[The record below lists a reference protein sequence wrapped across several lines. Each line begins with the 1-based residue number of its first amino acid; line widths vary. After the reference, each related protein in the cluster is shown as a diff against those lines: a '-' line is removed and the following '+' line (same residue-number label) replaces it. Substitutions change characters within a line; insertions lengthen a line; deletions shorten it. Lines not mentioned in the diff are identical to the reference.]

1 MTVKE
6 LIEEL
11 KAYPPDAE
19 VMIPSGESPYYGF
32 TNIVRSDEYYAMA
45 VIIE

>member
-11 KAYPPDAE
+11 KTYPPDAE
-19 VMIPSGESPYYGF
+19 VMIPVGESPYYDF

>member
-11 KAYPPDAE
+11 KAYPPDTE
-19 VMIPSGESPYYGF
+19 VMIPAGESPYYDF
-32 TNIVRSDEYYAMA
+32 TNIVRSDEDYAMA

>member
-11 KAYPPDAE
+11 KAYPLDAE
-19 VMIPSGESPYYGF
+19 VMIPSGESPYYDF
-32 TNIVRSDEYYAMA
+32 TNIVRSGEDYAMA

>member
-19 VMIPSGESPYYGF
+19 VMIPMGESPYYGF
-32 TNIVRSDEYYAMA
+32 ADIVRSDEYYAGA

>member
-11 KAYPPDAE
+11 EAYPPDAE
-19 VMIPSGESPYYGF
+19 VMIPMGESPYYDF
-32 TNIVRSDEYYAMA
+32 TSIVRSDEYYAMA

>member
-1 MTVKE
+1 MTVEK

-11 KAYPPDAE
+11 KACPPDAE
-19 VMIPSGESPYYGF
+19 VMVPANATPYYDF
-32 TNIVRSDEYYAMA
+32 TSIVRNDEDLTTA

>member
-11 KAYPPDAE
+11 KAYPLDAE
-19 VMIPSGESPYYGF
+19 VMMPMGESPYYDF
-32 TNIVRSDEYYAMA
+32 TNIVRSNEDYAMA

>member
-1 MTVKE
+1 MTVEK

-11 KAYPPDAE
+11 KAYPPDAQ
-19 VMIPSGESPYYGF
+19 VMVPANVTPYYGF
-32 TNIVRSDEYYAMA
+32 TSIVRNEGDFTTI

>member
-19 VMIPSGESPYYGF
+19 VMIPMSESPYYDF